1 MSSIASP
8 LTSTHAIKAMV
19 VADLE
24 SIMPIENAI
33 YAFPWSRGNFIDSL
47 SAGYP
52 GWVLWEADELAAYT
66 VVMRSL
72 DEIHLLNLSVAQPWQ
87 RQGLGRRLL
96 GFLLEQGKADGLHR
110 MLLEVRP
117 SNERAL
123 HLYRALGFQQ
133 IGLRKAYYPAPE
145 QTREDAIVMERL
157 L

>member
-1 MSSIASP
+1 MSSP
-8 LTSTHAIKAMV
+8 LMSTYTVKPMV
-19 VADLE
+19 VEDLE
-24 SIMPIENAI
+24 SIMLIENAI

-47 SAGYP
+47 SAGYL
-52 GWVLWEADELAAYT
+52 GWVLWEGGELAAYT

-72 DEIHLLNLSVAQPWQ
+72 DEVHLLNLSVAQPWQ

-96 GFLLEQGKADGLHR
+96 AFLLEQGKADGLHR

-117 SNERAL
+117 SNLGAL
-123 HLYRALGFQQ
+123 SLYRALGFQQ
-133 IGLRKAYYPAPE
+133 IGLRKAYYPAPQ